1 MKKLLLIFLLTI
13 SLTGLAEEDYAY
25 SCQVESSGFY
35 DYSNQKRKDLKAAVL
50 HFDIYL
56 EDLEDSNFW
65 LTFWNSPFNDQDD
78 TQFKIIDIDYSDY
91 QNFSASLVSET
102 SIFANISYDNG
113 FLVFSWMNKGSASLG
128 AYFAQ
133 CREDMLF
140 YDDYKEFQEEP
151 GIPVLISMCDEKAVE
166 VTESYYDGSDGIEIP
181 IYQELNKD
189 DPICI
194 EAKNH
199 VFEAKGVW
207 RHNSKIL
214 PYESFVTEWLSGD
227 NFDEFYKYDVG
238 DDFRESPGKYFGKEI
253 PTLEGI
259 VPSWD
264 INDMVYISVPLD
276 SLDYDRKNESSYQDY
291 LRNLHIEK
299 IRLKNYGV
307 HFKTNEPYPLETY
320 YTKIGEIDQN
330 TCHMLAPNIKGTCIE
345 SNIVY
350 LQKYGGGSMGPTTSI
365 GMFGLFNLE
374 NGKEYMVPL
383 KYLTEEAA
391 LEYSIK

>member
-1 MKKLLLIFLLTI
+1 MKKILLLLIISFGLTACLEKKPSNYEHVI
-13 SLTGLAEEDYAY
+13 AESPNTLPADFTLE
-25 SCQVESSGFY
+25 ES
-35 DYSNQKRKDLKAAVL
+35 
-50 HFDIYL
+50 I
-56 EDLEDSNFW
+56 
-65 LTFWNSPFNDQDD
+65 
-78 TQFKIIDIDYSDY
+78 
-91 QNFSASLVSET
+91 
-102 SIFANISYDNG
+102 
-113 FLVFSWMNKGSASLG
+113 
-128 AYFAQ
+128 
-133 CREDMLF
+133 
-140 YDDYKEFQEEP
+140 
-151 GIPVLISMCDEKAVE
+151 IPVPMFMCDGDAVA
-166 VTESYYDGSDGIEIP
+166 VQSTESYSEGIVIP
-181 IYQELNKD
+181 VEVDLESD

-194 EAKNH
+194 SAKNH
-199 VFEAKGVW
+199 LFRSEGRW
-207 RHNSKIL
+207 RHNDKTL
-214 PYESFVTEWLSGD
+214 PYESFVTEWWSGD

-264 INDMVYISVPLD
+264 SNDMVYISVPLD
-276 SLDYDRKNESSYQDY
+276 TLDYDKKNETNYQDY
-291 LRNLHIEK
+291 LRNLSTEK

-307 HFKTNEPYPLETY
+307 HFKTSEPYPLETY

-383 KYLTEEAA
+383 KYLTEEEA
-391 LEYSIK
+391 LKYSIK

>member
-1 MKKLLLIFLLTI
+1 MNKLLLLLLI
-13 SLTGLAEEDYAY
+13 SFGLTACTEKKPSNYEHVIAE
-25 SCQVESSGFY
+25 
-35 DYSNQKRKDLKAAVL
+35 
-50 HFDIYL
+50 
-56 EDLEDSNFW
+56 
-65 LTFWNSPFNDQDD
+65 SPNTLPAD
-78 TQFKIIDIDYSDY
+78 
-91 QNFSASLVSET
+91 
-102 SIFANISYDNG
+102 
-113 FLVFSWMNKGSASLG
+113 
-128 AYFAQ
+128 FAQ
-133 CREDMLF
+133 
-140 YDDYKEFQEEP
+140 EESI
-151 GIPVLISMCDEKAVE
+151 IPAPMFMCDGDAVG
-166 VTESYYDGSDGIEIP
+166 VQSTESYSEGIEIP
-181 IYQELNKD
+181 VIVDLESD

-194 EAKNH
+194 SAKNH
-199 VFEAKGVW
+199 LFKSEGRW
-207 RHNSKIL
+207 RHNDKTL
-214 PYESFVTEWLSGD
+214 PYESFVTEWWSGD

-259 VPSWD
+259 EPSWD
-264 INDMVYISVPLD
+264 SDDMVYISVPLD
-276 SLDYDRKNESSYQDY
+276 TLDYDKKNESNYQDY

-307 HFKTNEPYPLETY
+307 HFKTSEPYPLETY

-350 LQKYGGGSMGPTTSI
+350 LQEYGGGSMGPTTSI

-391 LEYSIK
+391 LEYSVK